1 MFRDLPSNNAMTS
14 YNSQVRKKY
23 FLNVTF
29 FVLFIET
36 MEDWDEDKLE
46 EVVNKKHGES
56 DKAKPKTSIV
66 SSSQNATSLKQR
78 PLERQK
84 GAVVER

>member
-1 MFRDLPSNNAMTS
+1 
-14 YNSQVRKKY
+14 
-23 FLNVTF
+23 
-29 FVLFIET
+29 

-66 SSSQNATSLKQR
+66 S
-78 PLERQK
+78 
-84 GAVVER
+84 